1 MTVYF
6 EEEGALTLPVN
17 AKEIAEEVVEG
28 ALDYIG
34 CPYEAEVNLLLTMN
48 EQIHEM
54 KRQVILIFLKTVRK
68 LLIRKAESLFLEILS
83 YQRKKFSHRLKN
95 TDILPVENMLF

>member
-6 EEEGALTLPVN
+6 EEEGALALPVN

-34 CPYEAEVNLLLTMN
+34 GESASY
-48 EQIHEM
+48 HE
-54 KRQVILIFLKTVRK
+54 
-68 LLIRKAESLFLEILS
+68 
-83 YQRKKFSHRLKN
+83 
-95 TDILPVENMLF
+95 